1 MDENRRALHFRF
13 TLTFLAILLVG
24 TFWLTIRM
32 ASDPVSLVVNPSVP
46 MEDKP
51 VRVTFKLNNL
61 SSEPLLVTY
70 QFYANSELLAQGAST
85 IASRSSESHQYCYR
99 NAAKLGEQ
107 LNFVVMTQSENG
119 DYQKVAS
126 IPSYPPQVWS
136 SFVSFASFST
146 TVMSSISTITYY
158 QNTFGSDVGFN
169 LGLLFSVVLIG
180 LLIFLELSQPLL
192 LERTIGI
199 WGRLRIRFSTVTW
212 ILFIIFMSMVYTRV
226 IIILTS

>member
-1 MDENRRALHFRF
+1 
-13 TLTFLAILLVG
+13 
-24 TFWLTIRM
+24 M

-46 MEDKP
+46 TEDKP

-61 SSEPLLVTY
+61 SSEPLLINY

>member
-13 TLTFLAILLVG
+13 TLTFLAILFVG
-24 TFWLTIRM
+24 TFWLTTRM

-46 MEDKP
+46 TEDKP

-61 SSEPLLVTY
+61 SSEPLLINY